1 MSLCNRISIYVPDI
15 NHIVTASMTPRQNF
29 MSVESGMAGTYRGR
43 SRHRL
48 PRREGARSAGR
59 TGGAPQYVPAQK
71 CSAKYGNALKCK
83 HHTESHGNAW
93 KCSPLPN
100 APNRPDVLNITR
112 KYTESHGNAQHYNI
126 APKCLDMLA
135 IAQRT
140 GTTPNRPEASPSH
153 RNHVRTAPALHQNR
167 PEVIPGS

>member
-1 MSLCNRISIYVPDI
+1 MISGVVMQPHPHPAGYLSYRDRI
-15 NHIVTASMTPRQNF
+15 NNF
-29 MSVESGMAGTYRGR
+29 MSEHQGPVECGMTGTYRGR

-71 CSAKYGNALKCK
+71 CSAKYGNA
-83 HHTESHGNAW
+83 
-93 KCSPLPN
+93 PN
-100 APNRPDVLNITR
+100 HPDMPSITR
-112 KYTESHGNAQHYNI
+112 KCLEVHNI

>member
-1 MSLCNRISIYVPDI
+1 MISSVVMQPHLHLRAGYQSYRDRI
-15 NHIVTASMTPRQNF
+15 NNF
-29 MSVESGMAGTYRGR
+29 MSEYQEPVECGMTGTYCGR

-71 CSAKYGNALKCK
+71 CSAKYGNA
-83 HHTESHGNAW
+83 
-93 KCSPLPN
+93 PN
-100 APNRPDVLNITR
+100 HPDMPSITR
-112 KYTESHGNAQHYNI
+112 KCLEVHNI